1 MALTLLSIF
10 TLVGLVLSAATG
22 WTLSQALGGPVTAAR
37 HIAVAIPTVLFSLFT
52 QSMVL
57 FFFIGTGKLLKE
69 AASKRPDAAGRD
81 FILARVRHFKL
92 RTSALCT
99 FAPLSA
105 LATGLLGV
113 TAHTGKT
120 PASLHLV
127 AAALCVLL
135 HVVAFGRE
143 VVAMAETNQLMDEAA
158 TAVPPRTRG
167 RGAVS
172 DAKNAAKVALVTG
185 GTKRLGFEFAKAL
198 ARNGYS
204 LALSYRSDPDAAGRA
219 IDLLRKEEGGRAE
232 AFRADFAADDA
243 PVKLFEEIFSSSL
256 FSSPSSPR
264 LDVLV
269 HAASPWIP
277 KPFSSVSLADWE
289 AIFRAGPRAAFF
301 LAQAAAPAL
310 RASQG
315 SILFVSDVAAT
326 QAWPSHIPHA
336 AAKAA
341 INALV
346 RNLAVALGPE
356 VRVNAIAPGVVM
368 PPAEMSAEAIA
379 ALVAKTPLARK
390 VDVADLT
397 AMAIAMLENR
407 SLTGQIVAV
416 DAGRMVKG
424 V

>member
-1 MALTLLSIF
+1 M
-10 TLVGLVLSAATG
+10 
-22 WTLSQALGGPVTAAR
+22 
-37 HIAVAIPTVLFSLFT
+37 
-52 QSMVL
+52 
-57 FFFIGTGKLLKE
+57 
-69 AASKRPDAAGRD
+69 
-81 FILARVRHFKL
+81 
-92 RTSALCT
+92 
-99 FAPLSA
+99 
-105 LATGLLGV
+105 
-113 TAHTGKT
+113 
-120 PASLHLV
+120 
-127 AAALCVLL
+127 
-135 HVVAFGRE
+135 
-143 VVAMAETNQLMDEAA
+143 
-158 TAVPPRTRG
+158 
-167 RGAVS
+167 S

-185 GTKRLGFEFAKAL
+185 GAKRLGFEFAKAL
-198 ARNGYS
+198 ADAGYS
-204 LALSYRSDPDAAGRA
+204 IALTYRTSRAEAQAALK
-219 IDLLRKEEGGRAE
+219 ILLKRKEGIRAE
-232 AFRADFAADDA
+232 AFRADLAADDA
-243 PVKLFEEIFSSSL
+243 PVKLFEEIFSSRL
-256 FSSPSSPR
+256 FPSPPR
-264 LDVLV
+264 LDALV

-310 RASQG
+310 RASGG
-315 SILFVSDVAAT
+315 SILFISDVAAT

-368 PPAEMSAEAIA
+368 PPADMSAETVA

-390 VDVADLT
+390 VEVADLT